1 MNQQAAIKL
10 PDILVGVGVLLSGLI
25 FSGLAAYAQSP
36 VKPTSFAEQKI
47 IFTSGI
53 TGQRLSIES
62 ATPRSFQE
70 VVTKG
75 QAPKV
80 TLDGQLF
87 LPTGNGPHSVVIL
100 APGSDGVSSAMLKHA
115 EALTKEG
122 IGAYLFDPFTARG
135 ILNTVSDQSQLS
147 MAASAYD
154 VLMATKMLSHHPS
167 VDRSR
172 IGAIGYSRGGIA
184 VLMAVSEQMS
194 RPVLGRETALKAAL
208 VGWPWCGIQF
218 RRAATTPTA
227 LRFLVGDSDNWVSPA
242 QCQAQA
248 NAFQVS
254 NPEVSIR
261 LVKDAGHGFGDGNP
275 EQQIPEAVHALF
287 APILYLGEK
296 GEMLDIHSGEPI
308 SDISISTTK
317 LLMPW
322 LRKGTSA
329 GSKPGQ
335 MEDFISDMTAFFD
348 RKL

>member
-1 MNQQAAIKL
+1 MINTQITMKL
-10 PDILVGVGVLLSGLI
+10 LNIWAGVFLSGFI
-25 FSGLAAYAQSP
+25 FSGVAAYAQSP
-36 VKPTSFAEQKI
+36 RMAVPFAQQKI
-47 IFTSGI
+47 SFVNGVTGLPLGFESG
-53 TGQRLSIES
+53 
-62 ATPRSFQE
+62 TPRNFQE
-70 VVTKG
+70 VVTKA
-75 QAPKV
+75 QTAKV

-87 LPTGNGPHSVVIL
+87 LPMGDGPHSVVIL
-100 APGSDGVSSAMLKHA
+100 APGSGGVSAGMLKHA
-115 EALTKEG
+115 EALSKSG

-154 VLMATKMLSHHPS
+154 VLMATKMLSQHPS

-254 NPEVSIR
+254 NSEVSIR